1 MVSLGM
7 IVVAT
12 SGRQDKSQSEISVLF
27 FIIGLRDVFNLEIS
41 EY

>member
-27 FIIGLRDVFNLEIS
+27 LLLD
-41 EY
+41 